1 MRKVFGGVIM
11 HPEELQEKYT
21 IYVKN
26 EDDTVQNLLTENF
39 NRKKSYGI
47 DFVITTANQLLEQ
60 QLTEEE
66 ITWLRNTDTVELQNE
81 ILSITN
87 ISE

>member
-1 MRKVFGGVIM
+1 MCIV
-11 HPEELQEKYT
+11 Y
-21 IYVKN
+21 